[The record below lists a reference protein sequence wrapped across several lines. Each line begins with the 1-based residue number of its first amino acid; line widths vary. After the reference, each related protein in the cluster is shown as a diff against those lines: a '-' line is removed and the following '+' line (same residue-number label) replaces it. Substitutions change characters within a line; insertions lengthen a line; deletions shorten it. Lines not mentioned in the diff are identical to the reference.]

1 MKKDYLLPVGFKKIG
16 WILLL
21 PSVLL
26 GCYMLF
32 LQDKLNWLDSLNE
45 HLLNNTALIGTAIGL
60 IFIGFARE
68 HNEDEMITSLRLNSL
83 FISVYANY
91 ILLILLALCFY
102 DFEFLT
108 CRLNVIHIR
117 NSKCVVDNIRGRAPV
132 LVYLQTYTACLYL
145 LLKSCDVA

>member
-68 HNEDEMITSLRLNSL
+68 RNEDEMITSLRLNSL

-91 ILLILLALCFY
+91 ILLILLAPCFY

-108 CRLNVIHIR
+108 CMFVLLYTIPAIYYLLFRMAMYRLNKTLR
-117 NSKCVVDNIRGRAPV
+117 DEE
-132 LVYLQTYTACLYL
+132 
-145 LLKSCDVA
+145 

>member
-68 HNEDEMITSLRLNSL
+68 RNEDEMITSLRLNSL

-91 ILLILLALCFY
+91 ILLILLAL
-102 DFEFLT
+102 
-108 CRLNVIHIR
+108 RLRVPDLHVR
-117 NSKCVVDNIRGRAPV
+117 
-132 LVYLQTYTACLYL
+132 TAVHHPGHL
-145 LLKSCDVA
+145 LPAFPHGHVPA

>member
-21 PSVLL
+21 SSVLL

-45 HLLNNTALIGTAIGL
+45 HLLNNPALIGTAIGL

-68 HNEDEMITSLRLNSL
+68 RNEDEMITSLRLNSL

-108 CRLNVIHIR
+108 
-117 NSKCVVDNIRGRAPV
+117 
-132 LVYLQTYTACLYL
+132 
-145 LLKSCDVA
+145 

>member
-68 HNEDEMITSLRLNSL
+68 RNEDEMITSL
-83 FISVYANY
+83 YANY

-108 CRLNVIHIR
+108 CMFVLLYTIPAIYYLLFRMAMYRLNKTLR
-117 NSKCVVDNIRGRAPV
+117 DEE
-132 LVYLQTYTACLYL
+132 
-145 LLKSCDVA
+145 

>member
-68 HNEDEMITSLRLNSL
+68 RNEDEMITSLRLNSL

-91 ILLILLALCFY
+91 ILLILLYTIPAIYYLLFRMAMY
-102 DFEFLT
+102 
-108 CRLNVIHIR
+108 RLNKTLR
-117 NSKCVVDNIRGRAPV
+117 DEE
-132 LVYLQTYTACLYL
+132 
-145 LLKSCDVA
+145 